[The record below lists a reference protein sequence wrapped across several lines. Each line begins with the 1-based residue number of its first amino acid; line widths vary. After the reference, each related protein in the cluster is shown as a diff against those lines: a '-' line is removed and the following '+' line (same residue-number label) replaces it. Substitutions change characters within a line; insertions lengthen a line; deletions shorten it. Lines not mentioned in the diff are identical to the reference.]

1 MASTPRGSQPVAA
14 GGLDVPGTYEPPVVL
29 ATFEKQALAEDLPE
43 NLTPHIHA
51 VQNS

>member
-1 MASTPRGSQPVAA
+1 MVSTPSQVLAKEAPET
-14 GGLDVPGTYEPPVVL
+14 GGTYEPPVVL
-29 ATFEKQALAEDLPE
+29 ATFQKQDLAEDLPE